1 MNLHN
6 HRLVPLD
13 LHSAAASTGGNR
25 LHQAI
30 PKQLPCFCA
39 SLRQATRIITQLYDG
54 VLRPVGLTSTQ
65 YNLLEAIGMVP
76 EIRTG
81 EIAGAL
87 AMDSTT
93 VTRSLKL
100 IENAGWIRAAAVEDR
115 RERRWTLTA
124 RGKAKLASAHPYW
137 QTAQKRVSEA
147 LGGAEAARLQE
158 LGHKLVLG
166 LRL

>member
-1 MNLHN
+1 MHE
-6 HRLVPLD
+6 
-13 LHSAAASTGGNR
+13 AA
-25 LHQAI
+25 

-65 YNLLEAIGMVP
+65 FNLLEAIGMVP

-93 VTRSLKL
+93 VSRSLKL
-100 IENAGWIRAAAVEDR
+100 IENAGWIRASEAEDR

-124 RGKAKLASAHPYW
+124 RGKAKLAIARPVWQSA
-137 QTAQKRVSEA
+137 QERVREVLGESEA
-147 LGGAEAARLQE
+147 MHMQE
-158 LGHKLVLG
+158 LGYRLVLG
-166 LRL
+166 LGD